1 MCNYIEGLVIIG
13 HSREI
18 TSGLSLYAQ
27 PALDARL
34 ARERRV
40 VRYSGS
46 QPSRVIHSMKG

>member
-1 MCNYIEGLVIIG
+1 MQLYRGVSYNRAL
-13 HSREI
+13 SEI

-34 ARERRV
+34 ARKRRV

-46 QPSRVIHSMKG
+46 KPSQMMHPMKG